1 MKKIMTLTL
10 GMSLLFGAVSMFAF
24 DGSSTTTTKAAKTKK
39 AKKGTSTTSTT
50 SKM

>member
-24 DGSSTTTTKAAKTKK
+24 DGSTTTTKAAKTKK